1 MPSHIRTTYPQPKGH
16 IHTPM
21 MPPPQPMPKPPM
33 SGHVHQRTTG
43 MPTKGHIM
51 SEPFGFLNQRIHF
64 MKQEISVMHLII
76 LAVVAYLLYKYCFE
90 GKGLKSAPKGHLQY
104 FFF

>member
-1 MPSHIRTTYPQPKGH
+1 MPSHIRTTYPQPTGH
-16 IHTPM
+16 IRTE
-21 MPPPQPMPKPPM
+21 KPPM
-33 SGHVHQRTTG
+33 HVHQRTTG
-43 MPTKGHIM
+43 MPKKHIM
-51 SEPFGFLNQRIHF
+51 SEPFGFLNQRIRF

>member
-1 MPSHIRTTYPQPKGH
+1 MPSHIRTTYPQPPMEH
-16 IHTPM
+16 IRTM
-21 MPPPQPMPKPPM
+21 PPQPMN
-33 SGHVHQRTTG
+33 HVHQRSG
-43 MPTKGHIM
+43 MPKKDKTEM
-51 SEPFGFLNQRIHF
+51 FGFLNQRIRF

>member
-1 MPSHIRTTYPQPKGH
+1 MPSHIRTTYPQPPMEH
-16 IHTPM
+16 IRTM
-21 MPPPQPMPKPPM
+21 PPQPMN
-33 SGHVHQRTTG
+33 HVHQRTAG
-43 MPTKGHIM
+43 MMPKKDKTEM
-51 SEPFGFLNQRIHF
+51 FGFLNQRIRF